1 MSTPA
6 PAMGRG
12 YLGSHHEITSGT
24 AYLKLVTMIIN
35 DAEEVSNYKLTLQV
49 GTDAVGVFTMDFII
63 GSTTLEIVCL
73 LTGRDEL
80 FLKHVLKKV
89 VFISRELDKIKKAIT
104 FALGSGCVQSIKLTN
119 GDEVQL
125 VTPEE
130 PFEKI

>member
-6 PAMGRG
+6 PVMGRG

-35 DAEEVSNYKLTLQV
+35 DAMEIAFYKLTLQV
-49 GTDAVGVFTMDFII
+49 GTDAVGIFTMDFTI
-63 GSTTLEIVCL
+63 GSTALEVTCL

-80 FLKHVLKKV
+80 FLEHVLKKV

-104 FALGSGCVQSIKLTN
+104 FALGSGCVQSIKMTN
-119 GDEVQL
+119 GDDVQL

-130 PFEKI
+130 PFGDI